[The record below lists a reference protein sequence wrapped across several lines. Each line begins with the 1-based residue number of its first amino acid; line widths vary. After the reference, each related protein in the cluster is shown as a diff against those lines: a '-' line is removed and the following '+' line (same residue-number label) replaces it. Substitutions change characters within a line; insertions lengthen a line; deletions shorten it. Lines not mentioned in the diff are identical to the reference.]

1 MNDIRQA
8 YDLRNELAQLYSY
21 ILIYAPD
28 FPEEDQ
34 IDLTAA
40 FTQLFQRLDRL
51 FAQTRG
57 DHQKRWLQV
66 ARTEA
71 EEAFR
76 AYSSGEDHAGAQ
88 IIQLSEEH
96 VRNRFTKKAIRPTF
110 LVGPGG
116 ETSKA

>member
-1 MNDIRQA
+1 
-8 YDLRNELAQLYSY
+8 LAELYSY

-28 FPEEDQ
+28 FPDEDGV
-34 IDLTAA
+34 DLTAA
-40 FTQLFQRLDRL
+40 FTQLFQLLDRL

-57 DHQKRWLQV
+57 DDQKRWLQV

-76 AYSSGEDHAGAQ
+76 AYASGDDHTGAQ
-88 IIQLSEEH
+88 IIQRSEEH
-96 VRNRFTKKAIRPTF
+96 VRNRFTKKAMRPTF

-116 ETSKA
+116 ETFKP